1 MPCTCF
7 LLFFIIIPLFSYQNY
22 SFAGSLY
29 SPFPYSKF
37 HFLHFFIFQY
47 SPFNHCYITFCCI
60 KSLISDCSLQHVTF
74 DRPLDNSSAS
84 SPPVSTSDSLMLVT
98 RPLIR
103 ILIRPERRRHHGL
116 VIDIMFMLFVLLC
129 DKTLLT
135 LSMVACS
142 RSISSSVL
150 AGA

>member
-7 LLFFIIIPLFSYQNY
+7 LLFFITSFLFSYQNH

-29 SPFPYSKF
+29 SPFLLTNS
-37 HFLHFFIFQY
+37 IFYIFPLSTIQP
-47 SPFNHCYITFCCI
+47 SIHCYITFCLHQN
-60 KSLISDCSLQHVTF
+60 LISDCSLQHVTF
-74 DRPLDNSSAS
+74 DRPLDDSPAS
-84 SPPVSTSDSLMLVT
+84 LPPVSTSDSLMLVT